1 MRLIQIT
8 NEITNEQIS
17 LLTKEGYIA
26 STTIGYGLNALSRA
40 GIYAQGEYYQAFFS
54 YL

>member
-1 MRLIQIT
+1 MRIIQV
-8 NEITNEQIS
+8 TNEQIS

-40 GIYAQGEYYQAFFS
+40 GNYAQGKYYQN
-54 YL
+54 